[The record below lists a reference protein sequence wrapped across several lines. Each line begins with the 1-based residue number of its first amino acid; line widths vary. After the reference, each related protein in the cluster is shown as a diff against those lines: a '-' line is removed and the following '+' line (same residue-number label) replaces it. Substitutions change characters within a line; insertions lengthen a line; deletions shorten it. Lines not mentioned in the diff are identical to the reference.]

1 MTAGGR
7 LCRQYTRAYNAAMT
21 PLQRRLAGSAWR
33 TRCARWLSAALAR
46 FAIVGLGLPGFVLAG
61 SDPSSAMSA
70 SSRTEQVTVLAAV
83 SLSDVLTATA
93 AEFTRRTGIPVRQ
106 SFASTA
112 QLARQLEAGARAD
125 LVIAADREWMD
136 HLAAAQLVRPAS
148 RRVLAGN
155 TLVIV
160 APRRSTVTLDPKRAV
175 SWLAALNG
183 ERLVTGDPDSVPLG
197 RYAQEA
203 LERLGAWAV
212 VAPRLARAENA
223 RAALAL
229 VARGEAGLGI
239 VYATDARS
247 EPRVRLVAALDPTL
261 HTPVEYP
268 AALTPEAGGAAARY
282 LEFLDSAAARQIFGR
297 YGFKLL
303 PRTTRERSASPRS
316 E

>member
-33 TRCARWLSAALAR
+33 TRCARRLTAALAC
-46 FAIVGLGLPGFVLAG
+46 FAIAGLGPPGGALAR
-61 SDPSSAMSA
+61 SAAASATSA
-70 SSRTEQVTVLAAV
+70 SSRAEQVTVLAAV

-160 APRRSTVTLDPKRAV
+160 APRMSTATLDPKRAV
-175 SWLAALNG
+175 SWLAALDR

-203 LERLGAWAV
+203 LARLGVWTI

-282 LEFLDSAAARQIFGR
+282 LEFLDSEAARQIFGR